1 MSGFW
6 TLLRLRMR
14 RDRWQLVFWALGC
27 GLLAVVTV
35 SAVAREYGDGAA
47 RAALLQLATGDK
59 ALLVLRGTARGADL
73 GPLIFFQIGAFL
85 AAMTALMSTFLA
97 VRHSRADEE
106 SGIAE
111 LVGGSAVGR
120 LAPFAATLA
129 HGGAVNAVVGVV
141 IGIAFAAGGLDPAG
155 SLVAGLACA
164 GAGIV
169 FVAIGLVCAQL
180 MRTSRAANSLA
191 ASLVGVAYLLRG
203 LGDANGRIAADQLS
217 LEPAWPSLLSPIGWA
232 QATNPY
238 SGDDLVPLIGCVLA
252 TVAFGALGA
261 VLLQHR
267 DAGSAIL
274 PERPGR
280 ASARRSLNGTF
291 ALTLRLQ
298 RGSIVGWCVAGGLLG
313 LLMGTL
319 SRTAIEAVQA
329 NPAFGA
335 AIASIAPGADA
346 GGLRDHFIAALMGIV
361 GITAAG
367 CATQLMMRARQ
378 EEANGTGELILSTG
392 TSRVRWFGGYLLA
405 GALTIVLVLLVA
417 GLLAAAAYLANG
429 EDASV
434 IGACLAAAAAQL
446 PAALLYLGLTGALVA
461 VLPRATIP
469 AGWLLLT
476 VGLFLGQLGGLIG
489 APDWLRD
496 ISPFVHTPALPGP
509 APDFAGGIVML
520 VVATALAALGALV
533 LRRRDLTS

>member
-1 MSGFW
+1 MTGFW
-6 TLLRLRMR
+6 TLLRLRLR
-14 RDRWQLVFWALGC
+14 RDRWQLVVWALGC

-35 SAVAREYGDGAA
+35 VAVAREYGDGAA
-47 RAALLQLATGDK
+47 RAALLQLATGDQ
-59 ALLVLRGTARGADL
+59 ALLVLRGTARGAEL

-85 AAMTALMSTFLA
+85 AAMTGLMSTFLA

-111 LVGGSAVGR
+111 LVGSTAAGR
-120 LAPFAATLA
+120 AAPYAATLL
-129 HGGAVNAVVGVV
+129 HGAFVNVVVGAA
-141 IGIAFAAGGLDPAG
+141 IAIAFIGGGLDPAG
-155 SLVAGLACA
+155 SVVAGAACA

-169 FVAIGLVCAQL
+169 FVAIGLCCAQL
-180 MRTSRAANSLA
+180 VRTSRAANGLA
-191 ASLVGVAYLLRG
+191 AALVGVAYLLRG
-203 LGDANGRIAADQLS
+203 LGDATGSVAADHLS
-217 LEPAWPSLLSPIGWA
+217 LVPAWPSLLSPIGWA

-238 SGDDLVPLIGCVLA
+238 SGDDLLPLAGCLLGA
-252 TVAFGALGA
+252 AAFGALGVA
-261 VLLQHR
+261 LMLRR

-280 ASARRSLNGTF
+280 ASARRSLNGTV

-313 LLMGTL
+313 VLMGTL
-319 SRTAIEAVQA
+319 SKTAIEAVQA

-335 AIASIAPGADA
+335 AIASIAPGSDA
-346 GGLRDHFIAALMGIV
+346 GALRDHFIAALMGIV

-378 EEANGTGELILSTG
+378 EEANGTAEVILSTG
-392 TSRVRWFGGYLLA
+392 TSRLRWFGGYLAA

-417 GLLAAAAYLANG
+417 GLLASAAFLANG

-434 IGACLAAAAAQL
+434 VAACLAAAAAQV
-446 PAALLYLGLTGALVA
+446 PAALIYLGLTGAIVA
-461 VLPRATIP
+461 ILPRATIP
-469 AGWLLLT
+469 AGWSLLT

-496 ISPFVHTPALPGP
+496 VSPFVHTPALPGP
-509 APDFAGGIVML
+509 DPNWSGGIVML
-520 VVATALAALGALV
+520 LVAVALAGLGAV
-533 LRRRDLTS
+533 ALRRRDLTT